1 VGTSHSNK
9 QRDSDWY
16 QVRKDF
22 KEAAKGYLGESTPDK
37 GRARAK
43 ALTHAEAGLL
53 CVKKR
58 AAVP

>member
-1 VGTSHSNK
+1 
-9 QRDSDWY
+9 
-16 QVRKDF
+16 VRKDF